1 MSHITINGKQYETVK
16 DEEGTVRF
24 KPNNLIT
31 KLRIMLDIKA
41 TQVLKMYE
49 LDAITQMDLLDYY
62 AGNGHTLSGVLEL
75 SFFEDL
81 TIEF

>member
-49 LDAITQMDLLDYY
+49 LDAITHGSFELLYRKRTHPF
-62 AGNGHTLSGVLEL
+62 GRSET
-75 SFFEDL
+75 FF
-81 TIEF
+81 F